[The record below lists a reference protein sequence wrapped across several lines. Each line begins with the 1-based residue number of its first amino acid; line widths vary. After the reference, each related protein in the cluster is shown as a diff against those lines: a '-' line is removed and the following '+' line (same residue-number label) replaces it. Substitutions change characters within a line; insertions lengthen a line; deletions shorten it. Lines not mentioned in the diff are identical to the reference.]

1 MFYINYCYLF
11 HCLPIFKKPLQPHA
25 CRKAISNPR
34 RARRR
39 GGAKPDA
46 TLPSL
51 DPWSDSHGFKM
62 IYHGKPTGKHGFH
75 KNI

>member
-1 MFYINYCYLF
+1 MRLEAAA
-11 HCLPIFKKPLQPHA
+11 PRSHA

-34 RARRR
+34 IPQRARRR

-62 IYHGKPTGKHGFH
+62 IYPLALWQINIDPGRKRGWKTSFH
-75 KNI
+75 